1 MSRNS
6 WSDLWMAVA
15 AIAIAFAIGA
25 SPLTDDNP
33 ALGILLIGLSVALLV
48 LVAASVVRR
57 RRLRSR
63 TTRRA
68 HSRC

>member
-1 MSRNS
+1 MMIRNS

-15 AIAIAFAIGA
+15 AIAFAISA

-33 ALGILLIGLSVALLV
+33 ALGILLIGIAVALLV

-57 RRLRSR
+57 RRRRSR